1 MAGLKSRK
9 YYDELTDL
17 VFSEQG
23 GSKRADKIFDIL
35 ERRGFPAYM
44 VQQNISS
51 GLGLPEKEDYK
62 KGGMIKRK
70 MGGKLSK
77 PKGWGKARY
86 GK

>member
-23 GSKRADKIFDIL
+23 DSKRANKIFDIL

-44 VQQNISS
+44 VGQNISA

-62 KGGMIKRK
+62 QGGTFKGQF
-70 MGGKLSK
+70 
-77 PKGWGKARY
+77 
-86 GK
+86 